1 MPTLY
6 DANGQPIATKN
17 LRDEIAAPS
26 VTGVRSA
33 LSGHPAQ
40 GLTPERLASLLMAA
54 EQGDEQA
61 YLELAEE
68 MEEKDLHY
76 RSVLATRKIQVSGLE
91 MTVEAAS
98 EDSAD
103 VKAADALREVLGVV
117 RPALFDIL
125 DAIGKGF
132 SVSEIVWDTEGPF
145 WKPCRIEWRDP
156 RWFSFEPNTGKGPL
170 LRDDAGNLQELA
182 PAKFIVHHCQSKSGL
197 AIRGGLARAAA
208 WAWLFK
214 NFDLKAWVIFCE
226 VYGHPLRV
234 GKYGQDATENDKA
247 VLLRAVRNISAD
259 HAAIVPDSMTLEFI
273 DAKAQGNAV
282 VFESL
287 AEYLDRQMSKLVLG
301 QTGTTDTGTRV
312 GTANTHER
320 VRADIE
326 RADASQLAAT
336 LNRDL
341 VTPFMRLNFSA
352 TVKPPQIK
360 IFRPDEE
367 DLNDMVDRLVK
378 VLPYAPGL
386 VELSVIRDKLGFPEP
401 APGAVCVGDEKPGE
415 NQSAA
420 PEETEP
426 EDSASDDLAAKD
438 KPDDRATKASAKKS
452 KAAQAALD
460 HFPDA
465 TKMVG
470 QQYQEDWLDDLSAEA
485 LEARGGWMPLA
496 ASLTEPIAAL
506 AATCESYAEFEA
518 GLANL
523 AATLSPQ
530 ALARALARYAFT
542 ARVIAGQ
549 GKAPEPDN
557 G

>member
-6 DANGQPIATKN
+6 DAKGQPIATKN

-125 DAIGKGF
+125 DAIGNGF

-145 WKPCRIEWRDP
+145 WKPCRIECATHAGSALNRTP
-156 RWFSFEPNTGKGPL
+156 AKARSCAMM
-170 LRDDAGNLQELA
+170 RGNLQELA
-182 PAKFIVHHCQSKSGL
+182 PAKFIVHRCQSKSGL
-197 AIRGGLARAAA
+197 AIRGALARAAA

-259 HAAIVPDSMTLEFI
+259 HAAIVPDSMALEFI

-312 GTANTHER
+312 GTANAHER

-336 LNRDL
+336 LNSDL

-352 TVKPPQIK
+352 TVKPPQIR

-378 VLPYAPGL
+378 VLPYAPSL

-426 EDSASDDLAAKD
+426 EDSASDDIAVRD
-438 KPDDRATKASAKKS
+438 KPDDKATKASAKKS
-452 KAAQAALD
+452 KAAQATLD

-496 ASLTEPIAAL
+496 ASLTEPIAVL